1 MFVDNE
7 NDFGEELNN
16 NAEHIEIVG
25 DLAVKVKK
33 MMRLNAALWTFCL
46 ASLSVTVI
54 AVMHMPAT
62 AGTSGIVGIV
72 AGTSAAAILGPEVAV
87 AAATI
92 AIAGGGIHTLKKLRR
107 YRLQQTRNGGIIL
120 HLEKKDS

>member
-1 MFVDNE
+1 MFADNE
-7 NDFGEELNN
+7 NDFGKKLNN

-25 DLAVKVKK
+25 DLAERVKK
-33 MMRLNAALWTFCL
+33 MMKINSILWTFCL
-46 ASLSVTVI
+46 ASLSVTII
-54 AVMHMPAT
+54 AVMYMPAT
-62 AGTSGIVGIV
+62 AGTSGIVGVV

-92 AIAGGGIHTLKKLRR
+92 AIAGGGIHTLKKLRK

-120 HLEKKDS
+120 HLEKKDN

>member
-1 MFVDNE
+1 MIVTNE
-7 NDFGEELNN
+7 NEFGEGINN
-16 NAEHIEIVG
+16 NADHIEIEG
-25 DLAVKVKK
+25 DLAAKVKK
-33 MMRLNAALWTFCL
+33 MMKLNAALWTFCL

-92 AIAGGGIHTLKKLRR
+92 AIAGGGIHVLRKLRR
-107 YRLQQTRNGGIIL
+107 YRLEQTRNGGIIL
-120 HLEKKDS
+120 HLEKKEH